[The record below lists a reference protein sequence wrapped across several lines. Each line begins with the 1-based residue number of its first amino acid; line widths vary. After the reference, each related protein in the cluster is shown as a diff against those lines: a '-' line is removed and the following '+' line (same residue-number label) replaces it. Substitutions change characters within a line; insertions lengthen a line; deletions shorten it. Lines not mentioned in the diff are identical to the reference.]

1 MRISRPT
8 PGTEELNSHLLPEAL
23 CMFYQST
30 CSVFCTSGTKAMLL
44 DGHSRLCYA
53 KAERTACRCSD
64 IAVKQP
70 DSTSCP
76 SVRVCAVLSGG
87 VSLVIRSHFDISC
100 PT

>member
-1 MRISRPT
+1 
-8 PGTEELNSHLLPEAL
+8 
-23 CMFYQST
+23 MFYQST

-76 SVRVCAVLSGG
+76 SVRVCGSVR
-87 VSLVIRSHFDISC
+87 RSQLFGYSFSF
-100 PT
+100 

>member
-1 MRISRPT
+1 
-8 PGTEELNSHLLPEAL
+8 
-23 CMFYQST
+23 MFYQST

-76 SVRVCAVLSGG
+76 VRVCGSVR
-87 VSLVIRSHFDISC
+87 RSQLFGYSFSF
-100 PT
+100 